1 MGRDQSHHT
10 PGHCDLMRG
19 PGVNSEASG
28 DHSDTR
34 QWRKSIIFIQHNS
47 WRVLLVTILHTCN
60 NPDTGQL
67 VSDWAGGQTCDP
79 GALLL
84 GPGGGSWALTPAPG
98 VPWSPVPGPCAPS
111 ARSPVARDHRAGA
124 IFTALARTGSQQPSA
139 QIWFPGKC
147 LPARFFVRLTQ
158 TEQELRKIL
167 PS

>member
-1 MGRDQSHHT
+1 MEKIYNIHT
-10 PGHCDLMRG
+10 
-19 PGVNSEASG
+19 
-28 DHSDTR
+28 T
-34 QWRKSIIFIQHNS
+34 Q
-47 WRVLLVTILHTCN
+47 LLACVTVTELHTCN

-124 IFTALARTGSQQPSA
+124 IFTALARTGSQ
-139 QIWFPGKC
+139 
-147 LPARFFVRLTQ
+147 PALSTDLVPWEMFASKVFCAPDSNRTGTEKNTSVLKIQSQNIVSGRL
-158 TEQELRKIL
+158 
-167 PS
+167 